1 MKVIF
6 DVDGT
11 LLDIEHRRHFVSNGN
26 KDWESFLSPEQ
37 MVKDRPNHDVVQTAL
52 ALQSAG
58 HELVVVS
65 ARNERHREVTQNQLD
80 ALG

>member
-1 MKVIF
+1 
-6 DVDGT
+6 
-11 LLDIEHRRHFVSNGN
+11 
-26 KDWESFLSPEQ
+26 

-65 ARNERHREVTQNQLD
+65 ARNERHREVTQTQLD
-80 ALG
+80 ALGLDPYIYF